1 MSAKKQTIVPVK
13 TLEGRDKKG
22 ERVIQIAGVPV
33 EVSAAEAK
41 ALIDKKLAVASSDI
55 AAAAPVAEPDPTV
68 ASIDQIYALIGGV
81 GEEDFT
87 ADGRPT
93 VEALEKLTDLEV
105 TAKRRDAAW
114 EKYVEDQKA
123 ADKQS

>member
-22 ERVIQIAGVPV
+22 ERVIHIAGVPV

-41 ALIDKKLAVASSDI
+41 ALIDKKLAVAASDV
-55 AAAAPVAEPDPTV
+55 ALAAPVAEPDPTF
-68 ASIDQIYALIGGV
+68 ASIDQVYAAVGQV

-87 ADGRPT
+87 VDGRPT
-93 VEALEKLTDLEV
+93 VEALEKLTGLEV
-105 TAKRRDAAW
+105 SAKRRDAAW
-114 EKYVEDQKA
+114 EKYVADQKA
-123 ADKQS
+123 ASKQS

>member
-22 ERVIQIAGVPV
+22 DRIIHIAGVPV

-41 ALIDKKLAVASSDI
+41 AFIDKKLAVAASDV
-55 AAAAPVAEPDPTV
+55 ASVAPVAEPDQTM
-68 ASIDQIYALIGGV
+68 ASIDQIYAVIGQV

-87 ADGRPT
+87 TDGRPT

-105 TAKRRDAAW
+105 SAKRRDAAW
-114 EKYVEDQKA
+114 EKYVLDQKA